1 MVINGVAKLQTPRS
15 KLGLSP
21 DNEKGTRMNILAP
34 KQLSYIPEDSF
45 EHDGENDDQA
55 AFKYQSPVEIML
67 QELEVSV
74 L

>member
-1 MVINGVAKLQTPRS
+1 MLINGVAKLQTPRS

-21 DNEKGTRMNILAP
+21 DNEKETRMNILAP

-45 EHDGENDDQA
+45 VRDDNDNQT

-67 QELEVSV
+67 QELKVSI